1 MKKSLIFIMFFLV
14 LNTSYSKVFYF
25 SAGFNTQ
32 VSLESFF
39 LFNKKTGTVLD
50 KFMSAEFSSIL
61 DLFKNR
67 FFNITRSFVHN
78 SLDFHAAS
86 QASLASLVK
95 LHLEDPEYFSSV
107 LSGINP
113 SEVTNSLESIQ
124 KLLNLD
130 SHNDIGVKKERLSK
144 LFKEIKSFSLF
155 QLLDADGLGVSK
167 VLTPFEKAMTNF
179 VEIEEWL
186 FGGLKEFGINDKK
199 DFVRFYSEISTPGT
213 VLNDA
218 LRKKLSPLFSTGIQ
232 GYFQVGLP
240 IASSDFYYG
249 VELGF
254 GINLGRSILKD
265 LGALKDLSS
274 PVNFGVGIIPRF
286 FVKYDIYYLAA
297 TLFTGFGDRAL
308 VADPVYVG
316 NLAGNSKITN
326 SFSVIEAGLRF
337 RLAFLNLESSVLFS
351 VSDFKYRDLRVGLG
365 FEVPIIL

>member
-1 MKKSLIFIMFFLV
+1 MMLFLV
-14 LNTSYSKVFYF
+14 LNVSYSKVFYF

-50 KFMSAEFSSIL
+50 KFMSAEFLSIL
-61 DLFKNR
+61 DLYKNR

-78 SLDFHAAS
+78 SFDFNVAG
-86 QASLASLVK
+86 QTSLASLVK
-95 LHLEDPEYFSSV
+95 LHLEDPQYFSSI

-113 SEVTNSLESIQ
+113 SEVTNSLQSIQ
-124 KLLNLD
+124 KLLNSN
-130 SHNDIGVKKERLSK
+130 SHNDIIGVKKERLSK

-155 QLLDADGLGVSK
+155 QILDAGGLGLSK
-167 VLTPFEKAMTNF
+167 ALTPLEKAMINF
-179 VEIEEWL
+179 VEMEEWL
-186 FGGLKEFGINDKK
+186 FDGLKEFGINDKK
-199 DFVRFYSEISTPGT
+199 DFLKFQSEILTPGT

-218 LRKKLSPLFSTGIQ
+218 FRKKLSPLFSTGFQ

-249 VELGF
+249 FELGF

-274 PVNFGVGIIPRF
+274 PVSFGVGMIPRF

-297 TLFTGFGDRAL
+297 TLFTGFGDKSL

-316 NLAGNSKITN
+316 NLAGNIKITN
-326 SFSVIEAGLRF
+326 PFNVIETGLRL

>member
-1 MKKSLIFIMFFLV
+1 MKKSLISIMFFLV
-14 LNTSYSKVFYF
+14 LNMSYSKVFYF
-25 SAGFNTQ
+25 SAGFNAQ

-50 KFMSAEFSSIL
+50 KFMGAEFLSIL
-61 DLFKNR
+61 DLYKNR
-67 FFNITRSFVHN
+67 FFNITRSFAHN
-78 SLDFHAAS
+78 SVDFNAAG
-86 QASLASLVK
+86 QTSLASLVK
-95 LHLEDPEYFSSV
+95 LHLEDPEYFSSI

-113 SEVTNSLESIQ
+113 SEVTKSLQSIQ
-124 KLLNLD
+124 KLLNSN

-155 QLLDADGLGVSK
+155 QILDAGGLGLSK
-167 VLTPFEKAMTNF
+167 VLTPLEKAMMNF
-179 VEIEEWL
+179 VEMEECL
-186 FGGLKEFGINDKK
+186 FDGLKEFGINDKK
-199 DFVRFYSEISTPGT
+199 DFLKFQNEISTPGT

-218 LRKKLSPLFSTGIQ
+218 LRKKLSPLFSTGFQ

-240 IASSDFYYG
+240 IASSDVYYG
-249 VELGF
+249 FELGF

-274 PVNFGVGIIPRF
+274 PVSFGVGMIPRF

-297 TLFTGFGDRAL
+297 TLFTGFGDKSL

-326 SFSVIEAGLRF
+326 PFNVIETGLRF
-337 RLAFLNLESSVLFS
+337 RLAFLSLESSVLFS

>member
-1 MKKSLIFIMFFLV
+1 MKKSLISIMFFLV
-14 LNTSYSKVFYF
+14 FNVSYSKVFYF

-50 KFMSAEFSSIL
+50 KLMSVEFLSIL
-61 DLFKNR
+61 DLYKNK
-67 FFNITRSFVHN
+67 FFNISRSFVYN
-78 SLDFHAAS
+78 SFDFSAAS
-86 QASLASLVK
+86 KASAVALMK
-95 LHLEDPEYFSSV
+95 LHFEDPEYFSSR
-107 LSGINP
+107 LSGINS
-113 SEVTNSLESIQ
+113 SEVTNSLKSIQ

-144 LFKEIKSFSLF
+144 LFKEIKSNSLF
-155 QLLDADGLGVSK
+155 QILDADGLGVSK

-179 VEIEEWL
+179 IEIEEWL
-186 FGGLKEFGINDKK
+186 FDGLKEFGINDKK
-199 DFVRFYSEISTPGT
+199 DFLKFHSEISTPGT
-213 VLNDA
+213 ILNDA
-218 LRKKLSPLFSTGIQ
+218 LRKKLSPLFSTGVQ

-249 VELGF
+249 FELGF

-265 LGALKDLSS
+265 VGALKDLSS
-274 PVNFGVGIIPRF
+274 PVSFGVGMIPRF

-297 TLFTGFGDRAL
+297 TLFTGFGDKSL

-326 SFSVIEAGLRF
+326 PFNVIETGLRF